1 MPGVAEHV
9 ASRPPTLPSKPVTRI
24 RCQTRISDPKEKAR
38 KTDLLARP
46 SEPILFPR
54 LRIHFADFPYLR
66 CSIRPEAAHLGDLLR
81 LSVRPGSTC

>member
-1 MPGVAEHV
+1 VPGVAEHV
-9 ASRPPTLPSKPVTRI
+9 ASRPPTPPSKRATRI
-24 RCQTRISDPKEKAR
+24 PRGTRISRPKRGAR

>member
-1 MPGVAEHV
+1 MPGVAEH
-9 ASRPPTLPSKPVTRI
+9 ATSRPPTPPSKRATRI
-24 RCQTRISDPKEKAR
+24 RCQTRISRPERRAR

>member
-1 MPGVAEHV
+1 MPGVAEHA
-9 ASRPPTLPSKPVTRI
+9 ASRPPTSPSKRATRI
-24 RCQTRISDPKEKAR
+24 RCQTRISHPKEKAR